1 MALSSASLPPTRTR
15 SYAKPILWTLL
26 GLAVISVIFSSELPL
41 LHTGTI
47 FDDYRARVIRDR
59 LWLFPHA
66 LCGTLALLSGPP
78 QFSTRLRRKHLQ
90 FHRILG
96 RVYVFSVLIAATL
109 ALILTQ
115 GSHLEIGTYVQ
126 SGVWILC
133 TLAAFL
139 TARNRQI
146 PQHRQWMIRSY
157 AVTFTFIALRLP
169 NPWPAFVN
177 MTPPQFT
184 LTIII
189 VTFLSAF
196 LPDIAFNWREL
207 THRRP

>member
-1 MALSSASLPPTRTR
+1 MALSSASLPPARSR

-26 GLAVISVIFSSELPL
+26 GLAVLSVIVSSELPL
-41 LHTGTI
+41 LHTGTL
-47 FDDYRARVIRDR
+47 FDDYRARVIHDR
-59 LWLFPHA
+59 FWLIPHA
-66 LCGTLALLSGPP
+66 LCGTLALLSGPL
-78 QFSTRLRRKHLQ
+78 QFSTRFRRKHLQ
-90 FHRILG
+90 IHRVLG
-96 RVYVFSVLIAATL
+96 RVYVVSVLIAALL

-115 GSHLEIGTYVQ
+115 GSHLEIGTYTQ
-126 SGVWILC
+126 SGIWILC

-169 NPWPAFVN
+169 NPWPAFVTMSAPN
-177 MTPPQFT
+177 FT
-184 LTIII
+184 LLIII

-196 LPDIAFNWREL
+196 LPDLAFNWPEL
-207 THRRP
+207 THPRN